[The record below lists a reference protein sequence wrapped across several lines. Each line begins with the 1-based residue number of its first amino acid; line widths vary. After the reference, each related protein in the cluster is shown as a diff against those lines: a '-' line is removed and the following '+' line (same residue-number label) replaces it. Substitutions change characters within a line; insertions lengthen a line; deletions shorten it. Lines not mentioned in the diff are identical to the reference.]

1 MKNFWDHRRTL
12 GIAFLTSVA
21 IVSCGESRKVPVIA
35 QGQGSNTSQSD
46 GQQILTGDGQSE
58 LHSILDSAELSGLR
72 WPGFS
77 NYQDETKKFYNSFG
91 SSLPWIRQSRP
102 TSQALAIIQL
112 LKNAEAKGLRSE
124 DYDGPRW
131 DARLAQ
137 FGKAAPPTERDL
149 VRFDVALT
157 VSTMR
162 YVSDLHIG
170 RINPRLFHFGLDIDR
185 KEFAVSEFL
194 GTKLVHAES
203 VNAVMETVEPP
214 FPAYHRTIAAL
225 NQYRELASQDDGEQL
240 PVPAT
245 AIKPGDSYAGVPRL
259 TRLLRLLGDLREQ
272 NEPSSNGIVYQDN
285 LVGAVKRFQR
295 RHGLDASG
303 RVDAPTVKELN
314 VPLQR
319 RVVQLQLTLDRWRWL
334 PHQFERPPI
343 VVNIPE
349 FRLHVDNDDYHWALS
364 MKVVVGKVYRHKTP
378 VFASQIK
385 SVIVRPYWNVP
396 TDIQR
401 AEIVPHI
408 QKDPSY
414 LAKNSYEVV
423 DRSGNVVSEGA
434 VTSEIMAQLRTG
446 KLSVRQKPGQENSL
460 GLLKF
465 EFPNPY
471 DVYMHGTPAKQ
482 LFSRSRRDFSHG
494 CIRVEDPVTLAAWVL
509 RDQPKWTP
517 ESIRAAMD
525 GEETVR
531 IDVKTPIPV
540 LILYATAVVQEDGEV
555 QFFDDIYGYDA
566 DLERA
571 LMMDYPNSD
580 PAAN

>member
-1 MKNFWDHRRTL
+1 MASMT
-12 GIAFLTSVA
+12 
-21 IVSCGESRKVPVIA
+21 IVSCGENRMAPVVA
-35 QGQGSNTSQSD
+35 QAQGSNTSRSSD
-46 GQQILTGDGQSE
+46 RQALTSIGQSE
-58 LHSILDSAELSGLR
+58 LRSLLDSANLSDLR

-77 NYQDETKKFYNSFG
+77 NYRDATKEFYDSYG
-91 SSLPWIRQSRP
+91 SSLPWIRGSQPS
-102 TSQALAIIQL
+102 SQALAIIQL
-112 LKNAEAKGLRSE
+112 LKTAEAKGLRSE

-131 DARLAQ
+131 DGRLAQ
-137 FGKAAPPTERDL
+137 FGDTVPQPELGL
-149 VRFDVALT
+149 VRFDLALT

-170 RINPRLFHFGLDIDR
+170 RINPRLFHFGLDIDH
-185 KEFAVSEFL
+185 KEFDLSEFVS
-194 GTKLVHAES
+194 KELVDAED
-203 VNAVMETVEPP
+203 VNAVMKTVEPP

-225 NQYRELASQDDGEQL
+225 NRYREFASQDDGEPL
-240 PVPAT
+240 PVPAKT
-245 AIKPGDSYAGVPRL
+245 IKPGDFYAGIPRL
-259 TRLLRLLGDLREQ
+259 RRLLGLLGDLQEK
-272 NEPSSNGIVYQDN
+272 NEASSTGIIDRIYQGN
-285 LVGAVKRFQR
+285 LVRAVKHFQE
-295 RHGLDASG
+295 RHGLDADG
-303 RVDAPTVKELN
+303 RIDAPTVKELN
-314 VPLQR
+314 IPLSR
-319 RVVQLQLTLDRWRWL
+319 RVVQLDLTLDRWRWI
-334 PHQFERPPI
+334 PHQFGRPPI

-349 FRLHVDNDDYHWALS
+349 FQLHADNNEYQWALS
-364 MKVVVGKVYRHKTP
+364 MKVVVGRAYRHKTP

-396 TDIQR
+396 IDIQR

-423 DRSGNVVSEGA
+423 DRGGNVVSEGI
-434 VTSEIMAQLRTG
+434 VTEEIMAQLRSG
-446 KLSVRQKPGQENSL
+446 RLSVRQRPGADNAL

-471 DVYMHGTPAKQ
+471 DVYMHGTPAKH

-517 ESIRAAMD
+517 DSIRAAMD

-531 IDVKTPIPV
+531 IDLKTPIPV
-540 LILYATAVVQEDGEV
+540 LIVYGTAVVQENGEV

-571 LMMDYPNSD
+571 LMMDYPDSNQQVK
-580 PAAN
+580 